1 MSGSS
6 FIAGIHRFLR
16 KSKTLSILTVPN
28 LKIEKNKL
36 EKISFGK
43 ALRGKILPKK
53 TAKEGEVSFEL
64 DFEHR
69 HTSGRLSLLF
79 GDQIVKQGDDRKYFI
94 IGN

>member
-16 KSKTLSILTVPN
+16 KSKTSSILTVPN
-28 LKIEKNKL
+28 LKIHKNT
-36 EKISFGK
+36 KIRFGK
-43 ALRGKILPKK
+43 VLRGKNSPKK